1 MFTIADICNIA
12 VQIEKNGEET
22 YRKASLA
29 SKNPEVAQLLATM
42 AEDER
47 RHAEWLAAIT
57 SDKPLTEEQREMEAV
72 GRTLLQDMVKG
83 NPFLLAE
90 SELQRAESVGEVLT
104 RSKAFEED
112 TILFYQF
119 IQEFLDDR
127 DAAHQMQTIIAE
139 EHKHVQHLELLEKTP
154 PTSKKHCL
162 SALALTI
169 CLLFLTLTPAFSGED
184 HAAAVKGQTVYV
196 PAYSHIYHGNREAP
210 LLLTITISI
219 RNVSP
224 NRSMTVT
231 AVDYYDTQGAVVK
244 KFTTTPFVI
253 GPLGSERF
261 VVPQND
267 ESGGSGA
274 NFIVKWHSAE
284 ALSPPIIET
293 IMIGTQNQLGVSF
306 TSRGQA
312 IHK

>member
-29 SKNPEVAQLLATM
+29 SKNPEVAQLLAAM
-42 AEDER
+42 ADDER
-47 RHAEWLAAIT
+47 RHGEWLATIT
-57 SDKPLTEEQREMEAV
+57 SNKPLTDEQREMEAV

-83 NPFLLAE
+83 NPFLLAK

-104 RSKAFEED
+104 RSIAFEED
-112 TILFYQF
+112 TVLFYQF
-119 IQEFLDDR
+119 INEFLDDQ
-127 DAAHQMQTIIAE
+127 DAVHKMQTIIAE
-139 EHKHVQHLELLEKTP
+139 ERKHVQHLEFLKKTP
-154 PTSKKHCL
+154 PSSKKQPL
-162 SALALTI
+162 AALALSV
-169 CLLFLTLTPAFSGED
+169 CLLFLTFSPAFSGED
-184 HAAAVKGQTVYV
+184 HAAVKGQTVYV
-196 PAYSHIYHGNREAP
+196 PAYSHIYHGNRESA

-219 RNVSP
+219 RNISP
-224 NRSMTVT
+224 TRSMTVT
-231 AVDYYDTQGAVVK
+231 AVDYYDTQGGVVK
-244 KFTTTPFVI
+244 KFIAAPFI
-253 GPLGSERF
+253 LGPLGSERF

-267 ESGGSGA
+267 EAGGSGA

-312 IHK
+312 ISK